1 MLGLFRKLLSRTA
14 RPPAAPPVRPT
25 APVAASRP
33 AQRAMPAP
41 VLKNAARPRPSSASA
56 PASPPAPLPSRA
68 PVSVVAPGTGAQ
80 VKIALADLVAGLP
93 ESVRHV
99 VAAVPNQFVSI
110 PVDQLL
116 PQLGQG
122 SVVLTV
128 AELRVFSPDH
138 FSALSGHDQT
148 AVALP
153 LVEILRQIPPA
164 QYARRNQKRI
174 EVPDEISAL
183 FSPTGKGLSLSKP
196 AAPPTAAVR
205 PQPTVTASAPPPA
218 PVVQAPAPVSAPVLA
233 PVQQAGKISMSPTAL
248 AALAAMNSPATAQAP
263 APNRPVVRMTP
274 LPTTPAVNPLPR
286 QTSPS
291 SPAPVASGNGHGA
304 VPHGTNGSNGNG
316 NGNGSHH
323 TNGNGA
329 THSASKLS
337 GETLSIP
344 LAAVA
349 PAWVQEVRAVL
360 VTMDMDQARLL
371 VPIELLEAAMKTGK
385 VFFRWSELAAWIR
398 PDLTDAPTGKLA
410 ETTLELPLKVIAPLF
425 MARHRGAAQKKAAV
439 DESIPD
445 LFDGGNSS
453 VQAQVP
459 QRASVEPMTAPVRS
473 ITPASIVPTPAPV
486 APVTPGISLE
496 QVIGPAAKRLA
507 AREIIANTARLPALS
522 GAILVM
528 SDGLLVTNA
537 TPAAV
542 KAETIA
548 AFVPQMFGRMNQYT
562 KELALGSLQHLT
574 LGIEGGQWHFLKSGS
589 LYLAVLGRPGETLPL
604 NMLAQ
609 IAAELSSQSK

>member
-1 MLGLFRKLLSRTA
+1 MLGLFKKLLSRPA
-14 RPPAAPPVRPT
+14 RPPAAPPVRPA
-25 APVAASRP
+25 APAAGSRP
-33 AQRAMPAP
+33 VQRAMPVP
-41 VLKNAARPRPSSASA
+41 VLKNAARPGPM
-56 PASPPAPLPSRA
+56 SPPPPLAPRA
-68 PVSVVAPGTGAQ
+68 SVSMVSPGTGAE
-80 VKIALADLVAGLP
+80 VKIALTDLVAGLP
-93 ESVRHV
+93 ESVRHA
-99 VAAVPNQFVSI
+99 VAAVPNHFVSI
-110 PVDQLL
+110 PVDYLL

-138 FSALSGHDQT
+138 FSSLSGHDQT

-153 LVEILRQIPPA
+153 LAEILRQIPSA

-183 FSPTGKGLSLSKP
+183 FSPTGKGLSVSKP
-196 AAPPTAAVR
+196 ASPPTTAVR

-218 PVVQAPAPVSAPVLA
+218 PVAQAAAPVLA
-233 PVQQAGKISMSPTAL
+233 PVQQAGKISMSPTAI

-274 LPTTPAVNPLPR
+274 LPATPTVNPLPR

-291 SPAPVASGNGHGA
+291 SPAPVANGNGHGEEL
-304 VPHGTNGSNGNG
+304 HGTNGSNGSG

-323 TNGNGA
+323 AHGDGA
-329 THSASKLS
+329 IHSAPKLS
-337 GETLSIP
+337 GETLAIP

-349 PAWVQEVRAVL
+349 PAWVQEVRAALATV
-360 VTMDMDQARLL
+360 DMDQARIL
-371 VPIELLEAAMKTGK
+371 VPIELLEAAIKTGK
-385 VFFRWSELAAWIR
+385 IFFPWADLAAWIQ
-398 PDLTDAPTGKLA
+398 PVLADAPTGRLA

-445 LFDGGNSS
+445 LFDGGNPS
-453 VQAQVP
+453 VPAQVP
-459 QRASVEPMTAPVRS
+459 QRASAEPMTAPARS
-473 ITPASIVPTPAPV
+473 ITPASAVPTPVPAAPV
-486 APVTPGISLE
+486 APVVLGISLE
-496 QVIGPAAKRLA
+496 QVIGPIARRLA
-507 AREIIANTARLPALS
+507 AREIIANTARLPGLS

-537 TPAAV
+537 TSATV

-562 KELALGSLQHLT
+562 KELTLGPLQHLT

-589 LYLAVLGRPGETLPL
+589 LYLAVLGKPGETLPL
-604 NMLAQ
+604 NLLAQ
-609 IAAELSSQSK
+609 IAAELSSQSQ

>member
-1 MLGLFRKLLSRTA
+1 MLGLFRKLLSRPA
-14 RPPAAPPVRPT
+14 RPPAAPPVRPS
-25 APVAASRP
+25 APAAASRP
-33 AQRAMPAP
+33 AQRAMPVP
-41 VLKNAARPRPSSASA
+41 VLKSATRP
-56 PASPPAPLPSRA
+56 A
-68 PVSVVAPGTGAQ
+68 PVSPPPPLAPRPPVSMAAPGTGAQ

-110 PVDQLL
+110 PADHLL

-122 SVVLTV
+122 SVLLTV

-138 FSALSGHDQT
+138 FSSLSGHDQT

-183 FSPTGKGLSLSKP
+183 FSPTGKGLSVSKP
-196 AAPPTAAVR
+196 AAPPTTAVR

-218 PVVQAPAPVSAPVLA
+218 PVVQAPAPVLA

-263 APNRPVVRMTP
+263 APNRPVVRLTP
-274 LPTTPAVNPLPR
+274 LPTIPTVNPLPR

-291 SPAPVASGNGHGA
+291 SPVPTVNGNGNDNGA
-304 VPHGTNGSNGNG
+304 APHGTNGSNGNG
-316 NGNGSHH
+316 NGNGSLH
-323 TNGNGA
+323 THGASNGA
-329 THSASKLS
+329 PKLS
-337 GETLSIP
+337 GESLVIP

-349 PAWVQEVRAVL
+349 PAWVQEVRAALATV
-360 VTMDMDQARLL
+360 DMDQARIL

-385 VFFRWSELAAWIR
+385 VFFRWAELATWVQPA
-398 PDLTDAPTGKLA
+398 LADAPTGKLA

-445 LFDGGNSS
+445 LFDGGKSS

-459 QRASVEPMTAPVRS
+459 QRASVEPMTAPARS
-473 ITPASIVPTPAPV
+473 ITPASAVPTPVPV
-486 APVTPGISLE
+486 APVAPGISLE

-507 AREIIANTARLPALS
+507 AREIIANTARLPGLS

-562 KELALGSLQHLT
+562 KELTLGPLHHLT

-589 LYLAVLGRPGETLPL
+589 LYLAVLGKPGETLPL

-609 IAAELSSQSK
+609 IAAELSSQSQ

>member
-1 MLGLFRKLLSRTA
+1 MA
-14 RPPAAPPVRPT
+14 
-25 APVAASRP
+25 
-33 AQRAMPAP
+33 
-41 VLKNAARPRPSSASA
+41 
-56 PASPPAPLPSRA
+56 
-68 PVSVVAPGTGAQ
+68 APGTGAQ

-110 PVDQLL
+110 PADHLL

-122 SVVLTV
+122 SVLLTV

-138 FSALSGHDQT
+138 FSSLSGHDQT

-164 QYARRNQKRI
+164 QYARRNQKHI

-183 FSPTGKGLSLSKP
+183 FSPTGKGLSVSKS
-196 AAPPTAAVR
+196 AAPPTTAVR

-218 PVVQAPAPVSAPVLA
+218 PVVQAPAPVPA

-263 APNRPVVRMTP
+263 APNRPVVRLTP
-274 LPTTPAVNPLPR
+274 LPTIPTVNPLPR

-291 SPAPVASGNGHGA
+291 SPVPTVNGNGNDNGA
-304 VPHGTNGSNGNG
+304 APHGTNGSNGNG
-316 NGNGSHH
+316 NGNGSIH
-323 TNGNGA
+323 THGASNGA
-329 THSASKLS
+329 PKLS
-337 GETLSIP
+337 GESLVIP

-349 PAWVQEVRAVL
+349 PAWVQEVRAALATV
-360 VTMDMDQARLL
+360 DMDQARIL

-385 VFFRWSELAAWIR
+385 VFFRWAELATWVQPA
-398 PDLTDAPTGKLA
+398 LADAPTGKLA

-445 LFDGGNSS
+445 LFDGGKSS

-459 QRASVEPMTAPVRS
+459 QRASVEPMTAPARS
-473 ITPASIVPTPAPV
+473 ITPASAVPTPVSVAPV
-486 APVTPGISLE
+486 APGISLE

-507 AREIIANTARLPALS
+507 AREIIANTARLPGLS

-562 KELALGSLQHLT
+562 KELSLGSLHHLT

-589 LYLAVLGRPGETLPL
+589 LYLAVLGKPGETLPL

-609 IAAELSSQSK
+609 IAAELSSQSQ

>member
-1 MLGLFRKLLSRTA
+1 MLGLFRKLLSRPA
-14 RPPAAPPVRPT
+14 RPPAAPPVRPS
-25 APVAASRP
+25 APAAASRP
-33 AQRAMPAP
+33 AQRAMPVP
-41 VLKNAARPRPSSASA
+41 VLKNATRP
-56 PASPPAPLPSRA
+56 A
-68 PVSVVAPGTGAQ
+68 PVSPPPPLAPRPPVSMAAPGTGAQ

-110 PVDQLL
+110 PADHLL

-122 SVVLTV
+122 SVLLTV

-138 FSALSGHDQT
+138 FSSLSGHDQT

-164 QYARRNQKRI
+164 QYARRNQKHI

-183 FSPTGKGLSLSKP
+183 FSPTGKGLSVSKP
-196 AAPPTAAVR
+196 AAPPTTAVR

-218 PVVQAPAPVSAPVLA
+218 PVVQAPAPVPA

-263 APNRPVVRMTP
+263 APNRPVVRLTP
-274 LPTTPAVNPLPR
+274 LPTIPTVNPLPR

-291 SPAPVASGNGHGA
+291 SPVPTVNGNGNDNGA
-304 VPHGTNGSNGNG
+304 APHGTNGSNGNG
-316 NGNGSHH
+316 NGNGSLH
-323 TNGNGA
+323 THGASNGA
-329 THSASKLS
+329 PKLS
-337 GETLSIP
+337 GESLVIP

-349 PAWVQEVRAVL
+349 PAWVQEVRAALATV
-360 VTMDMDQARLL
+360 DMDQARIL

-385 VFFRWSELAAWIR
+385 VFFRWAELATWVQPA
-398 PDLTDAPTGKLA
+398 LADAPTGKLA

-445 LFDGGNSS
+445 LFDGGKSS

-459 QRASVEPMTAPVRS
+459 QRASVEPMTAPARS
-473 ITPASIVPTPAPV
+473 ITPASAVPTPVSVAPV
-486 APVTPGISLE
+486 APGISLE

-507 AREIIANTARLPALS
+507 AREIIANTARLPGLS

-562 KELALGSLQHLT
+562 KELTLGPLHHLT

-589 LYLAVLGRPGETLPL
+589 LYLAVLGKPGETLPL

-609 IAAELSSQSK
+609 IAAELSSQSQ

>member
-1 MLGLFRKLLSRTA
+1 MLGLFRKLLSRPA
-14 RPPAAPPVRPT
+14 RPPAAPPVRPS
-25 APVAASRP
+25 APAAASRP
-33 AQRAMPAP
+33 AQRAMPVP
-41 VLKNAARPRPSSASA
+41 VLKSATRP
-56 PASPPAPLPSRA
+56 A
-68 PVSVVAPGTGAQ
+68 PVSPPPPLAPRPPVSMAAPGTGAQ

-110 PVDQLL
+110 PADHLL

-122 SVVLTV
+122 SVLLTV

-138 FSALSGHDQT
+138 FSSLSGHDQT

-183 FSPTGKGLSLSKP
+183 FSPTGKGLSVSKP
-196 AAPPTAAVR
+196 AAPPTTAVR

-218 PVVQAPAPVSAPVLA
+218 PVVQAPAPVLA

-263 APNRPVVRMTP
+263 APNRPVVRLTP
-274 LPTTPAVNPLPR
+274 LPTIPTVNPLPR

-291 SPAPVASGNGHGA
+291 SPVPTVNGNGNDNGA
-304 VPHGTNGSNGNG
+304 APHGTNGSNGNG
-316 NGNGSHH
+316 NGNGSLH
-323 TNGNGA
+323 THGASNGA
-329 THSASKLS
+329 PKLS
-337 GETLSIP
+337 GESLVIP

-349 PAWVQEVRAVL
+349 PAWVQEVRAALATV
-360 VTMDMDQARLL
+360 DMDQARIL

-385 VFFRWSELAAWIR
+385 VFFRWAELATWVQPA
-398 PDLTDAPTGKLA
+398 LADAPTGKLA

-445 LFDGGNSS
+445 LFDGGKSS

-459 QRASVEPMTAPVRS
+459 QRASVEPMTAPARS
-473 ITPASIVPTPAPV
+473 ITPASAVPTPVSVAPV
-486 APVTPGISLE
+486 APGISLE

-507 AREIIANTARLPALS
+507 AREIIANTARLPGLS

-562 KELALGSLQHLT
+562 KELTLGPLHHLT

-589 LYLAVLGRPGETLPL
+589 LYLAVLGKPGETLPL

-609 IAAELSSQSK
+609 IAAELSSQSQ

>member
-1 MLGLFRKLLSRTA
+1 MLGLFRKLLSRPA
-14 RPPAAPPVRPT
+14 RPPAAPLVRPS
-25 APVAASRP
+25 APAAASRP
-33 AQRAMPAP
+33 AQRAMPVP
-41 VLKNAARPRPSSASA
+41 VLKSATRP
-56 PASPPAPLPSRA
+56 A
-68 PVSVVAPGTGAQ
+68 PVSPPPPLAPRPPVSMAAPGTGAQ

-110 PVDQLL
+110 PADHLL

-122 SVVLTV
+122 SVLLTV

-138 FSALSGHDQT
+138 FSSLSGHDQT

-164 QYARRNQKRI
+164 QYARRNQKHI

-183 FSPTGKGLSLSKP
+183 FSPTGKGLSVSKP
-196 AAPPTAAVR
+196 AAPPTTAVR

-218 PVVQAPAPVSAPVLA
+218 PVVQAPAPVPA

-263 APNRPVVRMTP
+263 APNRPVVRLTP
-274 LPTTPAVNPLPR
+274 LPTIPTVNPLPR

-291 SPAPVASGNGHGA
+291 SPVPTVNGNGNDNGA
-304 VPHGTNGSNGNG
+304 APHGTNGSNGNG
-316 NGNGSHH
+316 NGNGSLH
-323 TNGNGA
+323 THGASNGA
-329 THSASKLS
+329 PKLS
-337 GETLSIP
+337 GESLVIP

-349 PAWVQEVRAVL
+349 PAWVQEVRAALATV
-360 VTMDMDQARLL
+360 DMDQARIL

-385 VFFRWSELAAWIR
+385 VFFRWAELATWVQPA
-398 PDLTDAPTGKLA
+398 LADAPTGKLA

-445 LFDGGNSS
+445 LFDGGKSS

-459 QRASVEPMTAPVRS
+459 QRASVEPMTAPARS
-473 ITPASIVPTPAPV
+473 ITPTSAVPTPVPV
-486 APVTPGISLE
+486 ASVAPGISLE

-507 AREIIANTARLPALS
+507 AREIIANTARLPGLS

-562 KELALGSLQHLT
+562 KELTLGPLHHLT

-589 LYLAVLGRPGETLPL
+589 LYLAVLGKPGETLPL

-609 IAAELSSQSK
+609 IAAELSSQSQ

>member
-1 MLGLFRKLLSRTA
+1 MLGLFRKLLSRPA
-14 RPPAAPPVRPT
+14 RPPAAPPVRPS
-25 APVAASRP
+25 APAAASRP
-33 AQRAMPAP
+33 AQRAMPVP
-41 VLKNAARPRPSSASA
+41 VLKSATRP
-56 PASPPAPLPSRA
+56 A
-68 PVSVVAPGTGAQ
+68 PVSPPPPLAPRPPVSMAAPGTGAQ

-110 PVDQLL
+110 PADHLL

-122 SVVLTV
+122 SVLLTV

-138 FSALSGHDQT
+138 FSSLSGHDQT

-164 QYARRNQKRI
+164 QYARRNQKHI

-183 FSPTGKGLSLSKP
+183 FSPTGKGLSVSKP
-196 AAPPTAAVR
+196 AAPPTTAVR

-218 PVVQAPAPVSAPVLA
+218 PVVQAPAPVPA

-263 APNRPVVRMTP
+263 APNRPVVRLTP
-274 LPTTPAVNPLPR
+274 LPTIPTVNPLPR

-291 SPAPVASGNGHGA
+291 SPVPTVNGNGNDNGA
-304 VPHGTNGSNGNG
+304 APHGTNGSNGNG
-316 NGNGSHH
+316 NGNGSLH
-323 TNGNGA
+323 THGASNGA
-329 THSASKLS
+329 PKLS
-337 GETLSIP
+337 GESLVIP

-349 PAWVQEVRAVL
+349 PAWVQEVRAALATV
-360 VTMDMDQARLL
+360 DMDQARIL

-385 VFFRWSELAAWIR
+385 VFFRWAELATWVQPA
-398 PDLTDAPTGKLA
+398 LADAPTGKLA

-445 LFDGGNSS
+445 LFDGGKSS

-459 QRASVEPMTAPVRS
+459 QRASVEPMTAPARS
-473 ITPASIVPTPAPV
+473 ITPTSAVPTPVPV
-486 APVTPGISLE
+486 ASVAPGISLE
-496 QVIGPAAKRLA
+496 QVIGPAAKRVA
-507 AREIIANTARLPALS
+507 AREIIANTARLPGLS

-562 KELALGSLQHLT
+562 KELTLGPLHHLT

-589 LYLAVLGRPGETLPL
+589 LYLAVLGKPGETLPL

-609 IAAELSSQSK
+609 IAAELSSQSQ

>member
-1 MLGLFRKLLSRTA
+1 MLGLFRKLLSRPA
-14 RPPAAPPVRPT
+14 RPPAAPLVRPS
-25 APVAASRP
+25 APAAASRP
-33 AQRAMPAP
+33 AQRAMPVP
-41 VLKNAARPRPSSASA
+41 VLKSATRP
-56 PASPPAPLPSRA
+56 A
-68 PVSVVAPGTGAQ
+68 PVSPPPPLAPRPPVSMAAPGTGAQ

-110 PVDQLL
+110 PADHLL

-122 SVVLTV
+122 SVLLTV

-138 FSALSGHDQT
+138 FSSLSGHDQT

-164 QYARRNQKRI
+164 QYARRNQKHI

-183 FSPTGKGLSLSKP
+183 FSPTGKGLSVSKP
-196 AAPPTAAVR
+196 AAPPTTAVR

-218 PVVQAPAPVSAPVLA
+218 PVVQAPAPVPA

-263 APNRPVVRMTP
+263 APNRPVVRLTP
-274 LPTTPAVNPLPR
+274 PPTTPTVNPLSR

-291 SPAPVASGNGHGA
+291 SPVPTVNGNGNDNGA
-304 VPHGTNGSNGNG
+304 APHGTNGSNGNG
-316 NGNGSHH
+316 NGNGSLH
-323 TNGNGA
+323 THGASNGA
-329 THSASKLS
+329 PKLS
-337 GETLSIP
+337 GESLVIP

-349 PAWVQEVRAVL
+349 PAWVQEVRAAL
-360 VTMDMDQARLL
+360 ATADMDQARIL

-385 VFFRWSELAAWIR
+385 VFFRWAELATWVQPA
-398 PDLTDAPTGKLA
+398 LADAPTGKLA

-445 LFDGGNSS
+445 LFDGGKSS

-473 ITPASIVPTPAPV
+473 ITPASAVPTPVPV
-486 APVTPGISLE
+486 ATVAPGISLE
-496 QVIGPAAKRLA
+496 QVIGPAAKRVA
-507 AREIIANTARLPALS
+507 AREIIANTARLPGLS

-562 KELALGSLQHLT
+562 KELTLGPLHHLT

-589 LYLAVLGRPGETLPL
+589 LYLAVLGKPGETLPL

-609 IAAELSSQSK
+609 IAAELSSQSQ

>member
-1 MLGLFRKLLSRTA
+1 MLGLFRKLLSRPA
-14 RPPAAPPVRPT
+14 RPPAAPPVRPS
-25 APVAASRP
+25 APAAASRP

-41 VLKNAARPRPSSASA
+41 VLKSATRP
-56 PASPPAPLPSRA
+56 A
-68 PVSVVAPGTGAQ
+68 PVSPPPPLAPRPPVSMAAPGTGAQ

-110 PVDQLL
+110 PADHLL

-122 SVVLTV
+122 SVLLTV

-138 FSALSGHDQT
+138 FSSLSGHDQT

-183 FSPTGKGLSLSKP
+183 FSPTGKGLSVSKP
-196 AAPPTAAVR
+196 AAPPTTAVR

-218 PVVQAPAPVSAPVLA
+218 PVVQAPAPVLA

-263 APNRPVVRMTP
+263 APNRPVVRLTP
-274 LPTTPAVNPLPR
+274 LPTIPTVNPLPR

-291 SPAPVASGNGHGA
+291 SPVPTVNGNGNDNGA
-304 VPHGTNGSNGNG
+304 APHGTNGSNGNG
-316 NGNGSHH
+316 NGNGSLH
-323 TNGNGA
+323 THGASNGA
-329 THSASKLS
+329 PKLS
-337 GETLSIP
+337 GESLVIP

-349 PAWVQEVRAVL
+349 PAWVQEVRAALATV
-360 VTMDMDQARLL
+360 DMDQARIL

-385 VFFRWSELAAWIR
+385 VFFRWAELATWVQPA
-398 PDLTDAPTGKLA
+398 LADAPTGKLA

-445 LFDGGNSS
+445 LFDGGKSS

-459 QRASVEPMTAPVRS
+459 QRASVEPMTAPARS
-473 ITPASIVPTPAPV
+473 ITPASAVPTPVPV
-486 APVTPGISLE
+486 APVAPGISLE

-507 AREIIANTARLPALS
+507 AREIIANTARLPGLS

-562 KELALGSLQHLT
+562 KELTLGPLHHLT

-589 LYLAVLGRPGETLPL
+589 LYLAVLGKPGETLPL

-609 IAAELSSQSK
+609 IAAELSSQSQ

>member
-1 MLGLFRKLLSRTA
+1 MLGLFRKLLSRPA
-14 RPPAAPPVRPT
+14 RPPAAPPVRPP
-25 APVAASRP
+25 APATTSRP
-33 AQRAMPAP
+33 AQRAMPVP
-41 VLKNAARPRPSSASA
+41 VLKNAARPVPV
-56 PASPPAPLPSRA
+56 SPPPALPARA
-68 PVSVVAPGTGAQ
+68 PVSMVAPGTGAQ

-110 PVDQLL
+110 PADHLL

-138 FSALSGHDQT
+138 FSSLSGHDQT

-164 QYARRNQKRI
+164 QYARRNQKRT

-183 FSPTGKGLSLSKP
+183 FSPTGKGLSVSKP
-196 AAPPTAAVR
+196 AALSAAVR

-218 PVVQAPAPVSAPVLA
+218 PVVQAPVPVPAPVLA

-248 AALAAMNSPATAQAP
+248 AALAAMNSPASAQAP
-263 APNRPVVRMTP
+263 APNRPVVRMNP
-274 LPTTPAVNPLPR
+274 LPTTPAANPLPR
-286 QTSPS
+286 QTALS
-291 SPAPVASGNGHGA
+291 SPAPTVNGNGNGHGA
-304 VPHGTNGSNGNG
+304 EPHGTNGSNGNG
-316 NGNGSHH
+316 NGNGNGSHH
-323 TNGNGA
+323 TNGASN
-329 THSASKLS
+329 SASKLS

-360 VTMDMDQARLL
+360 VTVDMDQARLL

-398 PDLTDAPTGKLA
+398 PDLTDVPTGKLA

-445 LFDGGNSS
+445 LFEGGSGS
-453 VQAQVP
+453 MKAQVP
-459 QRASVEPMTAPVRS
+459 QRAGAEPMTAPARS
-473 ITPASIVPTPAPV
+473 ITPAAPAPAPAPV
-486 APVTPGISLE
+486 APGISLE
-496 QVIGPAAKRLA
+496 QVIGPAAKRLT
-507 AREIIANTARLPALS
+507 AREIVANTARLPGLS

-562 KELALGSLQHLT
+562 KELALGALQHLT

-609 IAAELSSQSK
+609 IAAELSSQSQ

>member
-1 MLGLFRKLLSRTA
+1 MLGLFRKLLSRPV
-14 RPPAAPPVRPT
+14 RPPAAPPARPT
-25 APVAASRP
+25 TSATPPRPVP
-33 AQRAMPAP
+33 RAIPVP
-41 VLKNAARPRPSSASA
+41 VLKTTDRAVSP
-56 PASPPAPLPSRA
+56 PPAPLPKPVRSA
-68 PVSVVAPGTGAQ
+68 PAPSTDFTAPAPGAQ
-80 VKIALADLVAGLP
+80 VQIALADVVAGLP
-93 ESVRHV
+93 ESIRHA
-99 VAAVPNQFVSI
+99 VAAVPNQFISI

-122 SVVLTV
+122 SVALTV
-128 AELRVFSPDH
+128 AELRVFAPDH
-138 FSALSGHDQT
+138 FSSLSGQDQT

-164 QYARRNQKRI
+164 RYARRNQKRV

-183 FSPTGKGLSLSKP
+183 FSADGKGLSVSKP
-196 AAPPTAAVR
+196 AAPAPTATVR
-205 PQPTVTASAPPPA
+205 PQPTVTATTPPPA
-218 PVVQAPAPVSAPVLA
+218 PVAPVAAPAPATPAPA
-233 PVQQAGKISMSPTAL
+233 PAPAQQAGKISMSPQAL
-248 AALAAMNSPATAQAP
+248 AALAAMNAPSTAQAP
-263 APNRPVVRMTP
+263 APNKPVVRMTP
-274 LPTTPAVNPLPR
+274 APTPTTPVSTPLPR
-286 QTSPS
+286 QTSPTPS
-291 SPAPVASGNGHGA
+291 TNGNGSGA
-304 VPHGTNGSNGNG
+304 AHLGTNGSNGSNGNG
-316 NGNGSHH
+316 NGNGAHS
-323 TNGNGA
+323 TNGASNGA
-329 THSASKLS
+329 PKLS
-337 GETLSIP
+337 GQTLAIP

-349 PAWVQEVRAVL
+349 PGWVQEVRAALAAVDL
-360 VTMDMDQARLL
+360 LQAQIL

-385 VFFRWSELAAWIR
+385 VFFRWSDLAGWIQPG
-398 PDLTDAPTGKLA
+398 PDEVPTGKLA

-425 MARHRGAAQKKAAV
+425 MARHRSAAQKKAAV

-445 LFDGGNSS
+445 LFEGGNAS

-459 QRASVEPMTAPVRS
+459 QRASVEPMTAPARS
-473 ITPASIVPTPAPV
+473 ITPAAPAPAAPV
-486 APVTPGISLE
+486 APGISLE
-496 QVIGPAAKRLA
+496 QVIGPAAKRLT
-507 AREIIANTARLPALS
+507 AREIVANTARLPGLT

-562 KELALGSLQHLT
+562 KELSLGSLHHLT

-604 NMLAQ
+604 NLLAQ

>member
-1 MLGLFRKLLSRTA
+1 MLGLFRKLLSRPA
-14 RPPAAPPVRPT
+14 RPPAAPPVRPS
-25 APVAASRP
+25 APAAASRP
-33 AQRAMPAP
+33 AQRAMPVP
-41 VLKNAARPRPSSASA
+41 VLKSATRP
-56 PASPPAPLPSRA
+56 A
-68 PVSVVAPGTGAQ
+68 PVSPPPPLAPRPPVSMAAPGTGAQ

-110 PVDQLL
+110 PADHLL

-122 SVVLTV
+122 SVLLTV

-138 FSALSGHDQT
+138 FSSLSGHDQT

-183 FSPTGKGLSLSKP
+183 FSPTGKGLSVSKP
-196 AAPPTAAVR
+196 AAPPTTAVR

-218 PVVQAPAPVSAPVLA
+218 PVVQAPAPVLA

-263 APNRPVVRMTP
+263 APNRPVVRLTP
-274 LPTTPAVNPLPR
+274 PPTTPTVNPLPR

-291 SPAPVASGNGHGA
+291 SPVPTVNGNGNDNGA
-304 VPHGTNGSNGNG
+304 APHGTNGSNGNG
-316 NGNGSHH
+316 NGNGSLH
-323 TNGNGA
+323 THGASNGA
-329 THSASKLS
+329 PKLS
-337 GETLSIP
+337 GESLVIP

-349 PAWVQEVRAVL
+349 PAWVQEVRAALATV
-360 VTMDMDQARLL
+360 DMDQARIL

-385 VFFRWSELAAWIR
+385 VFFRWAELATWVQPA
-398 PDLTDAPTGKLA
+398 LADAPTGKLA

-445 LFDGGNSS
+445 LFDGGKSS

-459 QRASVEPMTAPVRS
+459 QRASVEPMTAPARS
-473 ITPASIVPTPAPV
+473 ITPASAVPTPVPV
-486 APVTPGISLE
+486 APVAPGISLE

-507 AREIIANTARLPALS
+507 AREIIANTARLPGLS

-562 KELALGSLQHLT
+562 KELTLGPLHHLT

-589 LYLAVLGRPGETLPL
+589 LYLAVLGKPGETLPL

-609 IAAELSSQSK
+609 IAAELSSQSQ

>member
-1 MLGLFRKLLSRTA
+1 M
-14 RPPAAPPVRPT
+14 PV
-25 APVAASRP
+25 
-33 AQRAMPAP
+33 P
-41 VLKNAARPRPSSASA
+41 VLKTNVRAATPA
-56 PASPPAPLPSRA
+56 PAPAP
-68 PVSVVAPGTGAQ
+68 APGADFQ
-80 VKIALADLVAGLP
+80 VQIALADLVAGLP
-93 ESVRHV
+93 ESARHA

-110 PVDQLL
+110 PVDHLL
-116 PQLGQG
+116 PQLGLG
-122 SVVLTV
+122 NVTLSV
-128 AELRVFSPDH
+128 AELRVFAPNH
-138 FSALSGHDQT
+138 FSSLSGHDQT

-164 QYARRNQKRI
+164 RYARRNQKRI

-183 FSPTGKGLSLSKP
+183 FSADGKGLSVSKP
-196 AAPPTAAVR
+196 AATPTAAVR
-205 PQPTVTASAPPPA
+205 PQPTVTATTPPPA
-218 PVVQAPAPVSAPVLA
+218 PAPAPVPVVAPSPA
-233 PVQQAGKISMSPTAL
+233 PAQQAGKISMSPTAL
-248 AALAAMNSPATAQAP
+248 AALAAMNNPATAQAP
-263 APNRPVVRMTP
+263 APSKPVIRMTP
-274 LPTTPAVNPLPR
+274 KPTPPAPTPLPR

-291 SPAPVASGNGHGA
+291 SPAPTANGNGNGNGA
-304 VPHGTNGSNGNG
+304 AHHGTNGSNGNG
-316 NGNGSHH
+316 NGNGNGSHH
-323 TNGNGA
+323 PNATGAANGA
-329 THSASKLS
+329 PKLS
-337 GETLSIP
+337 GETLAIP
-344 LAAVA
+344 LAALA
-349 PAWVQEVRAVL
+349 PGWVQEVRAALAAV
-360 VTMDMDQARLL
+360 DMDQARIL

-385 VFFRWSELAAWIR
+385 VFFRWSELSAWIR

-445 LFDGGNSS
+445 LFEGGSGS
-453 VQAQVP
+453 MKAQVP
-459 QRASVEPMTAPVRS
+459 QRAGAEPMTAPARS
-473 ITPASIVPTPAPV
+473 ITPAAPAPAPAPV
-486 APVTPGISLE
+486 APGISLE
-496 QVIGPAAKRLA
+496 QVIGPAAKRLT
-507 AREIIANTARLPALS
+507 AREIVANTARLPGLS

-562 KELALGSLQHLT
+562 KELALGALQHLT

-604 NMLAQ
+604 NLLAQ

>member
-1 MLGLFRKLLSRTA
+1 MLGLFRKLLSRPA
-14 RPPAAPPVRPT
+14 RPPAAPPVRPS
-25 APVAASRP
+25 APAAASRP
-33 AQRAMPAP
+33 AQRAMPVP
-41 VLKNAARPRPSSASA
+41 VLKSATRP
-56 PASPPAPLPSRA
+56 A
-68 PVSVVAPGTGAQ
+68 PVSPPPPLAPRPPVSMAAPGTGAQ

-110 PVDQLL
+110 PADHLL

-122 SVVLTV
+122 SVLLTV

-138 FSALSGHDQT
+138 FSSLSGHDQT

-164 QYARRNQKRI
+164 QYARRNQKHI

-183 FSPTGKGLSLSKP
+183 FSPTGKGLSVSKP
-196 AAPPTAAVR
+196 AAPPTTAVR

-218 PVVQAPAPVSAPVLA
+218 PVVQAPAPVPA

-263 APNRPVVRMTP
+263 APNRPVVRLTP
-274 LPTTPAVNPLPR
+274 LPTIPTVNPLPR

-291 SPAPVASGNGHGA
+291 SPVPTVNGNGNDNGA
-304 VPHGTNGSNGNG
+304 APHGTNGSNGNG
-316 NGNGSHH
+316 NGNGSLH
-323 TNGNGA
+323 THGASNGA
-329 THSASKLS
+329 PKLS
-337 GETLSIP
+337 GESLVIP

-349 PAWVQEVRAVL
+349 PAWVQEVRAALATV
-360 VTMDMDQARLL
+360 DMDQARIL

-385 VFFRWSELAAWIR
+385 VFFRWAELATWVQPA
-398 PDLTDAPTGKLA
+398 LADAPTGKLA

-445 LFDGGNSS
+445 LFDGGKSS

-459 QRASVEPMTAPVRS
+459 QRASVEPMTAPARS
-473 ITPASIVPTPAPV
+473 ITPASAVPTPVPV
-486 APVTPGISLE
+486 ASVAPGISLE

-507 AREIIANTARLPALS
+507 AREIIANTARLPGLS

-562 KELALGSLQHLT
+562 KELTLGPLHHLT

-589 LYLAVLGRPGETLPL
+589 LYLAVLGKPGETLPL

-609 IAAELSSQSK
+609 IAAELSSQSQ